1 MKFYERISLLLL
13 LMICFPVQR
22 LHLMAADDKE
32 ISALSE
38 SLANR
43 GDIAI
48 RYGEFRYVLDVSVEV
63 PSSQEITDQVKLG
76 REALRMQMER
86 NKDNPRYVK
95 NLQKAIDSADQTV
108 SQQMRQNASVMF
120 QFYFAL
126 SGPELG
132 GDRYMEISTFDRA
145 KNAFGETRKLLL
157 RSQGAGRGA
166 SVDMDPMTRM
176 VIVGKGR
183 NGVFLPSQEP
193 HRLGR
198 ASGSLPHLV
207 SDLDAAGV
215 KEWLAKSVSDL
226 QVTPVTDEQGVEKLQ
241 LEFKVTV
248 PYPDSV
254 KAQLPKDAPVSN
266 TVSMVYHIVPSRG
279 FITPLIRETDPTG
292 QVIFEW
298 ISSDYFQPAG
308 SDLWFPL
315 KCESRTFMP
324 GKKEPRVE
332 RYTFEKDGVQLN
344 HKIPDERFAV
354 SIPPKTTVID
364 ATGAV
369 HKNYVTTRQ
378 VALTIDDVARLSQ
391 LDGIAVA
398 PEPVVLGPPR
408 VLANNPARFWL
419 FWGNVVVLCGLT
431 WWLIK
436 RQAKQPPQATDSGE
450 QSKIISP

>member
-1 MKFYERISLLLL
+1 MS
-13 LMICFPVQR
+13 
-22 LHLMAADDKE
+22 KE
-32 ISALSE
+32 PGQDILVKAMLK
-38 SLANR
+38 R
-43 GDIAI
+43 GDLDI
-48 RYGEFRYVLDVSVEV
+48 RTGDFRYVLSVTEDVPTKEMIAKEVEAHRAAL
-63 PSSQEITDQVKLG
+63 QEAMKLYV
-76 REALRMQMER
+76 
-86 NKDNPRYVK
+86 DNPDELK
-95 NLQKAIDSADQTV
+95 QFQKGIDTADQYV
-108 SQQMRQNASVMF
+108 PQQVRDHANRMF
-120 QFYFAL
+120 QYYFTL
-126 SGPELG
+126 GGPPLG
-132 GDRYMEISTFDRA
+132 GDRYMEISTLDRV
-145 KNAFGETRKLLL
+145 KLVYGDTRKLLS
-157 RSQGAGRGA
+157 RSQGAGRGT
-166 SVDMDPMTRM
+166 SVDLDPLTTM
-176 VIVGKGR
+176 VIVGSGR
-183 NGVFLPSQEP
+183 NRIPQPSQEP
-193 HRLGR
+193 QRLGR
-198 ASGSLPHLV
+198 ANGSLPHLV

-215 KEWLAKSVSDL
+215 KEWLSRAVSDL
-226 QVTPVTDEQGVEKLQ
+226 QVTPVADEQCVETLQ

-266 TVSMVYHIVPSRG
+266 SVSMVYHIVPSRG

-308 SDLWFPL
+308 SDLWFPQT
-315 KCESRTFMP
+315 CESRTFMP
-324 GKKEPRVE
+324 GKKEPRLE

-369 HKNYVTTRQ
+369 HKNYITTRQ

-398 PEPVVLGPPR
+398 PEAVVLGKPR

-419 FWGNVVVLCGLT
+419 FWGNVIALFGLA

-436 RQAKQPPQATDSGE
+436 RQAKQVADQPKS
-450 QSKIISP
+450 